1 MARRFFVKVFA
12 PTRQA
17 LVGLQGFD
25 LDLFA
30 QTATETQ
37 GRCAIDG
44 LVTLQELE
52 RLVDAGYQVL
62 VEEEASRRAR
72 AHREVSGLDD
82 FVESME
88 G

>member
-1 MARRFFVKVFA
+1 MGRRFFVKVYA
-12 PTRQA
+12 PNRQA

-30 QTATETQ
+30 QTATETEGQ
-37 GRCAIDG
+37 CAIDG
-44 LVTLQELE
+44 LMTLEEVE
-52 RLVDAGYQVL
+52 RLVDAGYRVL

-72 AHREVSGLDD
+72 AHHEVSGLDD

-88 G
+88 D